1 MNSKKTLLSLVITN
15 TLATPLA
22 VQASEFEIYGTLAAA
37 VENLGNSTTKTTEVS
52 SNHSVFGIKGSTEI
66 DDGLKGVFL
75 LDLFLGSDSGDSG
88 NGSLYGEGRDGY
100 VGLEGEFGTVA
111 LGYHG
116 RPWKTS
122 TNDMDIF
129 GSTIADYSALM
140 GTVPGT
146 GGVYFDGGIANAIIW
161 FLPDYKGF
169 SGHLQYGADEQDNQS
184 NDAGAQFNYS
194 TKDLYLTLSHD
205 IDGRTGGN
213 DVKATKLAGEYRF
226 GSTKIGAILDT
237 ISDSPGNTRDAYWLA
252 ASHQIGKETLKI
264 AFAQASDSDAG
275 NDGATYY
282 ALGLDHSFKNNLKGY
297 IIYSKISNDNGG
309 SYGFIGSPHTST
321 NGNTAVV
328 TGADSDVLAV
338 GIKMDFSFKK

>member
-1 MNSKKTLLSLVITN
+1 MNSRKTLLSLVITN
-15 TLATPLA
+15 ALAAPITA
-22 VQASEFEIYGTLAAA
+22 QASELEIYGTISAA
-37 VENLGNSTTKTTEVS
+37 VENLDNSTTKTTEVS

-66 DDGLKGVFL
+66 DDSLKGVFL
-75 LDLFLGSDSGDSG
+75 LDVFLGSDSGDSG

-140 GTVPGT
+140 GTVPGAN
-146 GGVYFDGGIANAIIW
+146 GAYFDGGIANAIIW
-161 FLPDYKGF
+161 FLPDFKGF
-169 SGHLQYGADEQDNQS
+169 SGHLQYGADEQDNES
-184 NDAGAQFNYS
+184 NDTGIQLNYS
-194 TKDLYLTLSHD
+194 TKDLYLVVSHD
-205 IDGRTGGN
+205 IDGRTAGD
-213 DVKATKLAGEYRF
+213 DVEATKLAGEYRF
-226 GSTKIGAILDT
+226 GSTKIGAIFDT
-237 ISDSPGNTRDAYWLA
+237 ISDSPANTRDAYWLA

-264 AFAQASDSDAG
+264 AYAQASDSDAG

-282 ALGLDHSFKNNLKGY
+282 AIGLDHSFKNNIKAY
-297 IIYSKISNDNGG
+297 VIYSKISNENGG
-309 SYGFIGSPHTST
+309 NYGYISSPHTST

-328 TGADSDVLAV
+328 TGADSDVLAL

>member
-1 MNSKKTLLSLVITN
+1 MNNKKTLLSILIANV
-15 TLATPLA
+15 LAGQLA
-22 VQASEFEIYGTLAAA
+22 VQASELEVYGTVSAAI
-37 VENLGNSTTKTTEVS
+37 ESLDNGSTKTSEVS

-66 DDGLKGVFL
+66 DDNLKGVFL
-75 LDLFLGSDSGDSG
+75 FDTFLGTDSGNSG

-100 VGLEGEFGTVA
+100 VGLEGGFGTIA

-140 GTVPGT
+140 GTIPGT
-146 GGVYFDGGIANAIIW
+146 NGAYFDGGISNAVIW
-161 FLPDYKGF
+161 FLPVYNGF

-184 NDAGAQFNYS
+184 NDTGAQLNYS
-194 TKDLYLTLSHD
+194 TDDLYVVLSHD
-205 IDGRTGGN
+205 VDGRTVGG
-213 DVKATKLAGEYRF
+213 DVKATKLAAEYRF
-226 GSTKIGAILDT
+226 GASKIGAIFDT
-237 ISDSPGNTRDAYWLA
+237 ISDSPSNTRDAFWIA
-252 ASHQIGKETLKI
+252 GSHQIGKETLKV

-275 NDGATYY
+275 NDGAQYI

-297 IIYSKISNDNGG
+297 IIYSKISNDSGG
-309 SYGFIGSPHTST
+309 SYGFISAPHTST

-328 TGADSDVLAV
+328 TGADSDVLSV

>member
-1 MNSKKTLLSLVITN
+1 MNNRKTLLSIVITN
-15 TLATPLA
+15 ALAAPLA
-22 VQASEFEIYGTLAAA
+22 AQTNELEIYGTLAAA
-37 VENLGNSTTKTTEVS
+37 VENLDNSTTKTTEVS

-66 DDGLKGVFL
+66 DESLKGVFL
-75 LDLFLGSDSGDSG
+75 LDVFLGSDSGDSG

-100 VGLEGEFGTVA
+100 VGLEGGFGTVA

-140 GTVPGT
+140 GTIPGAD
-146 GGVYFDGGIANAIIW
+146 GVYFDAGVANAILW
-161 FLPDYKGF
+161 FLPNFKGF

-184 NDAGAQFNYS
+184 NDTGIQLNYS
-194 TKDLYLTLSHD
+194 TKDLYLVASHD

-237 ISDSPGNTRDAYWLA
+237 ISDSPANTRDAYWIA

-264 AFAQASDSDAG
+264 AYAQASDSDAG

-282 ALGLDHSFKNNLKGY
+282 ALGLDHSFNNKLKAY
-297 IIYSKISNDNGG
+297 IIYSKISNENGG
-309 SYGFIGSPHTST
+309 NYGFISSPHTST

-328 TGADSDVLAV
+328 TGADSDVLAL

>member
-1 MNSKKTLLSLVITN
+1 MNNRKTLLSIVIAN
-15 TLATPLA
+15 ALAAPLA
-22 VQASEFEIYGTLAAA
+22 AQENELEIYGTLAAA
-37 VENLGNSTTKTTEVS
+37 VENLDNSTTKTTEVS

-66 DDGLKGVFL
+66 DESLKGVFL
-75 LDLFLGSDSGDSG
+75 LDVFLGSDSGDSG

-100 VGLEGEFGTVA
+100 VGLEGGFGTVA

-140 GTVPGT
+140 GTVPGAN
-146 GGVYFDGGIANAIIW
+146 GVYFDGGIANAILW
-161 FLPDYKGF
+161 FLPNFKGF

-184 NDAGAQFNYS
+184 NDTGIQLNYS
-194 TKDLYLTLSHD
+194 TPDLYLVASHD
-205 IDGRTGGN
+205 IDGRTGGD

-237 ISDSPGNTRDAYWLA
+237 ISNSPANTRDAFWIA

-264 AFAQASDSDAG
+264 AYAQASDSDAG

-282 ALGLDHSFKNNLKGY
+282 ALGFDHSFNNKLKAY
-297 IIYSKISNDNGG
+297 IIYSKISNENGG
-309 SYGFIGSPHTST
+309 NYGFISSPHTST

-328 TGADSDVLAV
+328 TGADSDVLAL

>member
-1 MNSKKTLLSLVITN
+1 MNNRKTLLSLMISN
-15 TLATPLA
+15 ALAMPLA
-22 VQASEFEIYGTLAAA
+22 VQANELEIYGTIAAA
-37 VENLGNSTTKTTEVS
+37 VENLDNSTKKTTEVS
-52 SNHSVFGIKGSTEI
+52 SNHSVFGIKGSTKI
-66 DDGLKGVFL
+66 DDDLKGVFL
-75 LDLFLGSDSGDSG
+75 LDVFLGSDSGDSG

-100 VGLEGEFGTVA
+100 VGLQGDFGTVA

-146 GGVYFDGGIANAIIW
+146 DGVYFDAGIANAVLW

-169 SGHLQYGADEQDNQS
+169 SGHLQYGADEQDNES
-184 NDAGAQFNYS
+184 NDVGAQFNYA
-194 TKDLYLTLSHD
+194 TKDLYLVVSHD
-205 IDGRTGGN
+205 IDGRTGGS

-226 GSTKIGAILDT
+226 GATTVGAIFDT
-237 ISDSPGNTRDAYWLA
+237 ISNSPGNTRDAYWLA

-264 AFAQASDSDAG
+264 AFAQAGDSDAG
-275 NDGATYY
+275 NDGATYF
-282 ALGLDHSFKNNLKGY
+282 ALGLDHGFKNNLKGY
-297 IIYSKISNDNGG
+297 IIYSKISNENGG
-309 SYGFIGSPHTST
+309 NYGYISAPHTST